1 MLHEEVILLSKLI
14 NVFRHFL
21 LVDFCCNGFLIGPL
35 FDEIKTVAYLL
46 LPSRTQKLSK
56 RFVVKFRQ
64 INILPKCFT
73 LN

>member
-46 LPSRTQKLSK
+46 LPLRTQKFCIQTFCRKIPSNQHFAK
-56 RFVVKFRQ
+56 
-64 INILPKCFT
+64 
-73 LN
+73 

>member
-21 LVDFCCNGFLIGPL
+21 LVDFCPNSFLIGPL

-46 LPSRTQKLSK
+46 LPLRTQKLSE

-64 INILPKCFT
+64 TKIL
-73 LN
+73 L